1 MQLGGWDL
9 LAALLA
15 CWVRRQV
22 YVFAAMTEY
31 HVYGA
36 LDAAAGV
43 FRLGLERYGDR
54 EPALLAAYVNFL
66 VGCND
71 LRSARAELSQ
81 GVLDR
86 LQQAVRD
93 KLANRDE
100 SRNVRE
106 SLSFLWQKWARPWQR
121 STGLCRPQAR
131 ELLWGRRSV
140 AQGDLLQG
148 FGSVATSLV
157 SAALEEYRNFQRD
170 LEVDEENILQTP
182 ISLGLQGSRI
192 C

>member
-1 MQLGGWDL
+1 M
-9 LAALLA
+9 
-15 CWVRRQV
+15 RRQRGANDFRETFLEATESSPHCSWEV

-36 LDAAAGV
+36 LEAAAGV

-81 GVLDR
+81 GVLER

-100 SRNVRE
+100 SRSVRE
-106 SLSFLWQKWARPWQR
+106 SLSFLWQKWARLENYL
-121 STGLCRPQAR
+121 GDA
-131 ELLWGRRSV
+131 EAVRR
-140 AQGDLLQG
+140 
-148 FGSVATSLV
+148 ATSFRD
-157 SAALEEYRNFQRD
+157 SAPRQQ
-170 LEVDEENILQTP
+170 V
-182 ISLGLQGSRI
+182 
-192 C
+192 